1 MPDTVNTQIT
11 DAITQTATATV
22 GQSASVALGMFFQV
36 EAQAFGQSMQNAVT
50 SQHNINQIAEATTAV
65 AVAKIMA
72 LLK

>member
-1 MPDTVNTQIT
+1 MPDSVNPQIT
-11 DAITQTATATV
+11 DAITQTVTATV

-36 EAQAFGQSMQNAVT
+36 EAQAFSLSMQNAVN
-50 SQHNINQIAEATTAV
+50 SQHNINQIGEATTAV

>member
-1 MPDTVNTQIT
+1 MVSLNGL
-11 DAITQTATATV
+11 ANL
-22 GQSASVALGMFFQV
+22 GFRSFSAAAYMDIV